1 MSQAISKRLLN
12 LLPELYRWRDEQQG
26 DPLQGFLSIFEY
38 ELHRLEADMEAMY
51 DNWFI
56 QTSDN
61 WVVPYLADLLGIRDE
76 IVQIDYLPF
85 TQRRRVANTL
95 AYRRRKG
102 TVAVLEQVLWDVT
115 NWHVRAVEF
124 YRLLGATQHLQH
136 LQADQVVTINLQDM
150 AGLAVL
156 ESPFSLLPRGGD
168 MRTASAAQKPVAAD
182 ADQQTTPRPAERITG
197 GKYNPQNLGL
207 FFWRLRPYPVDRG
220 FPKPYARENSQQI
233 DQTTRDCYFTF
244 SPTGHDTQLFN
255 RPQSY
260 QALVQRATAVNMP
273 VLVTRAALAADL
285 SRYKSKYEDVPHQE
299 RPLSS
304 TYYGVDRCFT
314 ITNIREIHL
323 FDFATDL
330 IFQTNLNQGILVVGV
345 REKFVANGVSL
356 SPNISVRI
364 VEKDKCWQLDD
375 TNLAKSY
382 RISAQSNRLLVRR
395 NREQISPSNIISVD
409 LSDWPALALL
419 RGTFSDADHPDLV
432 AVDPELGRIAFLNEA
447 TELGAQDVRVD
458 YTYGFSSDVGGG
470 PYPRHFAL
478 PNTWES
484 YCEILVATGCE
495 DSQIDTVSAQ
505 SKVLVASSLAYA
517 FALWN
522 RYCTRVNNKPR
533 GLIRMLDNGIY
544 DMGVAVGNDWETAL
558 CLPEGAEL
566 SLVAE
571 DGVQPTIVGDNG
583 ALRIQFQLPDRTVMR
598 GALAAFEA
606 NSVAEEA
613 PVVDRKLLLSGL
625 RIVGKLQIE
634 EVGTATINA
643 LDLVVEHCSILQG
656 GITVGVEMENAPA
669 LAITIRRTIVGPLY
683 IPVNVAGLYL
693 AESIIDRQLAAPTL
707 AADALGDYALA
718 APAQANDPTVRPGP
732 PATIDQCT
740 IFGKVYVEKALQA
753 NAVLFTSPVV
763 VERPDAA
770 APGIARYCYLPIGS
784 NLPICEHCLHEGASS
799 PHCLHCLAQIAR
811 PVFSSRRYG
820 RPGYA
825 QLSKLCSDEIR
836 YGVGDI
842 AEIGVFHHLYQ
853 PQRAANIQIML
864 EEFLPLG
871 LDAGIFHVT

>member
-26 DPLQGFLSIFEY
+26 DPLQAFLSIFEY
-38 ELHRLEADMEAMY
+38 ELHRLEEDMEAMY

-102 TVAVLEQVLWDVT
+102 TVGVLEQVLWDVT

-136 LQADQVVTINLQDM
+136 LQADQVVTVNLQDM
-150 AGLAVL
+150 AGLAAL
-156 ESPFSLLPRGGD
+156 ESPFSMLPRGGD
-168 MRTASAAQKPVAAD
+168 MRTASAGHKQVEPAT
-182 ADQQTTPRPAERITG
+182 DQQPTPRQAERTTG

-207 FFWRLRPYPVDRG
+207 FFWRLRPYPVNRG
-220 FPKPYARENSQQI
+220 FPKPYVRENSQQI
-233 DQTTRDCYFTF
+233 DQKTRDCYFTF

-273 VLVTRAALAADL
+273 VLVTRSVLAADL
-285 SRYKSKYEDVPHQE
+285 KQYKTQYKDMPLAE
-299 RPLSS
+299 RPLNS
-304 TYYGVDRCFT
+304 TYYGTDRCFA
-314 ITNIREIHL
+314 ITDIREIQL
-323 FDFATDL
+323 FDFETTLA
-330 IFQTNLNQGILVVGV
+330 FQTNLNQGILVDGV
-345 REKFVANGVSL
+345 RQNFVNNGISL
-356 SPNISVRI
+356 SQNISVRT
-364 VEKDKCWQLDD
+364 VVRDKRWQLDD
-375 TNLAKSY
+375 PDLAKSY
-382 RISAQSNRLLVRR
+382 RISLQEKCLQVSR
-395 NREQISPSNIISVD
+395 NREQISPSDVISVD
-409 LSDWPALALL
+409 LSAWPALTAL
-419 RGTFSDADHPDLV
+419 RATFADADHPNLV
-432 AVDPELGRIAFLNEA
+432 AVDPELGRIAFLNEDI
-447 TELGAQDVRVD
+447 ELGAHDIRVD

-484 YCEILVATGCE
+484 YCEILVAIGCE
-495 DSQIDTVSAQ
+495 NSKMDEVSAQ

-517 FALWN
+517 LALWN
-522 RYCTRVNNKPR
+522 HYCTKVDDKPR

-544 DMGVAVGNDWETAL
+544 DMGVEADGEWETAIR
-558 CLPEGAEL
+558 LPKGAEL
-566 SLVAE
+566 SIVAE
-571 DGVQPTIVGDNG
+571 DGVQPTIVGHN
-583 ALRIQFQLPDRTVMR
+583 AQLAITFQLPVPPIARAA
-598 GALAAFEA
+598 ALMLEA
-606 NSVAEEA
+606 EIVVEEA

-625 RIVGKLQIE
+625 RIVGELRIE
-634 EVGTATINA
+634 EVGMATINA

-656 GITVGVEMENAPA
+656 GITVDLETENAPA
-669 LAITIRRTIVGPLY
+669 LALTVRRAIVGPLR
-683 IPVNVAGLYL
+683 IPANVAGLYI
-693 AESIIDRQLAAPTL
+693 AESIIDHQLAAPT
-707 AADALGDYALA
+707 AAASELRDYALA
-718 APAQANDPTVRPGP
+718 APGRIDDPTVRPGP
-732 PATIDQCT
+732 EAIIEQCT
-740 IFGKVYVEKALQA
+740 IFGQVYVAASLQA
-753 NAVLFTSPVV
+753 NAVLFTSAVK
-763 VERPDAA
+763 VETQAGV
-770 APGIARYCYLPIGS
+770 APGVARYCYLPIGS
-784 NLPICEHCLHEGASS
+784 WIPVCEHCLYEGDS
-799 PHCLHCLAQIAR
+799 PSHCLHCRAQIAR

-825 QLSKLCSDEIR
+825 QLSKLSGDEIR

>member
-1 MSQAISKRLLN
+1 
-12 LLPELYRWRDEQQG
+12 
-26 DPLQGFLSIFEY
+26 
-38 ELHRLEADMEAMY
+38 
-51 DNWFI
+51 
-56 QTSDN
+56 
-61 WVVPYLADLLGIRDE
+61 
-76 IVQIDYLPF
+76 
-85 TQRRRVANTL
+85 
-95 AYRRRKG
+95 
-102 TVAVLEQVLWDVT
+102 
-115 NWHVRAVEF
+115 
-124 YRLLGATQHLQH
+124 
-136 LQADQVVTINLQDM
+136 
-150 AGLAVL
+150 
-156 ESPFSLLPRGGD
+156 
-168 MRTASAAQKPVAAD
+168 
-182 ADQQTTPRPAERITG
+182 
-197 GKYNPQNLGL
+197 
-207 FFWRLRPYPVDRG
+207 
-220 FPKPYARENSQQI
+220 
-233 DQTTRDCYFTF
+233 
-244 SPTGHDTQLFN
+244 
-255 RPQSY
+255 
-260 QALVQRATAVNMP
+260 
-273 VLVTRAALAADL
+273 
-285 SRYKSKYEDVPHQE
+285 
-299 RPLSS
+299 
-304 TYYGVDRCFT
+304 
-314 ITNIREIHL
+314 
-323 FDFATDL
+323 
-330 IFQTNLNQGILVVGV
+330 
-345 REKFVANGVSL
+345 
-356 SPNISVRI
+356 
-364 VEKDKCWQLDD
+364 
-375 TNLAKSY
+375 
-382 RISAQSNRLLVRR
+382 
-395 NREQISPSNIISVD
+395 
-409 LSDWPALALL
+409 
-419 RGTFSDADHPDLV
+419 
-432 AVDPELGRIAFLNEA
+432 
-447 TELGAQDVRVD
+447 
-458 YTYGFSSDVGGG
+458 
-470 PYPRHFAL
+470 
-478 PNTWES
+478 
-484 YCEILVATGCE
+484 
-495 DSQIDTVSAQ
+495 
-505 SKVLVASSLAYA
+505 
-517 FALWN
+517 
-522 RYCTRVNNKPR
+522 
-533 GLIRMLDNGIY
+533 
-544 DMGVAVGNDWETAL
+544 MGVAVGNDWETAL